1 MITHF
6 KATRLW
12 NTGMDRYFNRP
23 IEAGSAEGGVLRW
36 DAEGEAGD
44 GAAHRARARCLWRWE
59 GGADNNPPQVF
70 LARLDGPLED
80 LEAWDA
86 RHGLCGCDA
95 CLDVILRVFL
105 LMPFRRSNRRLVY
118 NFLLTYYLLR
128 CRLSVVRRGLLGG
141 PDSEAR
147 RQSTPIV
154 PWKTTEF
161 VWTSLA
167 QQRQLVRAGQARFR
181 LVAEGRFHLDS
192 ESSRPSVAASST

>member
-1 MITHF
+1 M
-6 KATRLW
+6 
-12 NTGMDRYFNRP
+12 
-23 IEAGSAEGGVLRW
+23 
-36 DAEGEAGD
+36 
-44 GAAHRARARCLWRWE
+44 
-59 GGADNNPPQVF
+59 
-70 LARLDGPLED
+70 GPLTVPERGVFGAGRVERITTPRRSFSRGWMVPSRISR
-80 LEAWDA
+80 LGTLG
-86 RHGLCGCDA
+86 HGLCGCDA
-95 CLDVILRVFL
+95 CLDVILAALRRVFL

-181 LVAEGRFHLDS
+181 LLAEGRFHLDS